1 MNNRNDENLKELFE
15 RFLNSEQAESGVEDI
30 QKAEQIL
37 REHPAPEPD
46 DMLIAN
52 IKAEIA
58 MRLPAKRTKIFTNT
72 AYRFAYA
79 AAAILIVSAIS
90 LSLFDNGARNG
101 PPKHGPQYASIIP
114 TAVWESDDITT
125 DDADLAIFTIEI
137 EQIEDEL
144 RTLQLGESAGNGDSS
159 ISELEM
165 ELVAINNDFWK
176 E

>member
-1 MNNRNDENLKELFE
+1 MNSQNDENLKELFE
-15 RFLNSEQAESGVEDI
+15 RFLSAEQAENGVEDI

-46 DMLIAN
+46 NMLIAN

-58 MRLPAKRTKIFTNT
+58 MRLPAKRTNVFTKI
-72 AYRFAYA
+72 AYRVAYA
-79 AAAILIVSAIS
+79 AAAIMIITAVS
-90 LSLFDNGARNG
+90 LRTFDMDAPEPGRV
-101 PPKHGPQYASIIP
+101 QYASIMP
-114 TAVWESDDITT
+114 TAIWESDDIVT
-125 DDADLAIFTIEI
+125 DDVDLAIFTIEI

-144 RTLQLGESAGNGDSS
+144 RSLQSGEYISDSDSS
-159 ISELEM
+159 LSELEM

>member
-1 MNNRNDENLKELFE
+1 MNSRNDENLKDLFE
-15 RFLNSEQAESGVEDI
+15 RFLSAEQAESGVEDI

-46 DMLIAN
+46 NMLIAN

-58 MRLPAKRTKIFTNT
+58 MRLPAKRTNVFMKT
-72 AYRFAYA
+72 AYRVAYA
-79 AAAILIVSAIS
+79 AATILIVSAIS

-101 PPKHGPQYASIIP
+101 ALGPGLQYNSIIP

-159 ISELEM
+159 LSELEM

>member
-1 MNNRNDENLKELFE
+1 MNSQNDENLKELFE
-15 RFLNSEQAESGVEDI
+15 RFMSAEQAESGIEDI

-52 IKAEIA
+52 IKAEMA
-58 MRLPAKRTKIFTNT
+58 MRLPAKRTNLFMKI
-72 AYRFAYA
+72 AYRTAYA
-79 AAAILIVSAIS
+79 AAAIMIIAVVS
-90 LSLFDNGARNG
+90 LSLFDNKSDPA
-101 PPKHGPQYASIIP
+101 QYTSLMP
-114 TAVWESDDITT
+114 TAIWESDDITT
-125 DDADLAIFTIEI
+125 DDADLAIYTIEI

-144 RTLQLGESAGNGDSS
+144 LALHLGEDISNGDSS
-159 ISELEM
+159 LSELEM

>member
-1 MNNRNDENLKELFE
+1 MNSQNDENLKELFE
-15 RFLNSEQAESGVEDI
+15 RFLSAEQAESSVEDI

-37 REHPAPEPD
+37 RDHPAPEPD
-46 DMLIAN
+46 SMLIAN

-58 MRLPAKRTKIFTNT
+58 MRLPAKRTNVFMKI
-72 AYRFAYA
+72 ASRAAYA
-79 AAAILIVSAIS
+79 AAAILIISAIS
-90 LSLFDNGARNG
+90 LSLFNDTARESD
-101 PPKHGPQYASIIP
+101 PVQYSSIIP

-125 DDADLAIFTIEI
+125 DDADLAIYTIEI
-137 EQIEDEL
+137 EQIEEEL
-144 RTLQLGESAGNGDSS
+144 RSLQLGEDAGNGDNS

>member
-1 MNNRNDENLKELFE
+1 MKSRNNENLKKLLEK
-15 RFLNSEQAESGVEDI
+15 FLSSEQAESGVEDI

-46 DMLIAN
+46 NLLIAN

-58 MRLPAKRTKIFTNT
+58 MRLPAKRTNVFMNI
-72 AYRFAYA
+72 AYRAAYA
-79 AAAILIVSAIS
+79 AAAIMIIAAIS
-90 LSLFDNGARNG
+90 LSLFDNDAREPG
-101 PPKHGPQYASIIP
+101 PVQYASIMPRAI
-114 TAVWESDDITT
+114 WESEDITT
-125 DDADLAIFTIEI
+125 DDANLAIYTIEI

-144 RTLQLGESAGNGDSS
+144 RSLQLGEDISNGESS
-159 ISELEM
+159 LSELEM

>member
-1 MNNRNDENLKELFE
+1 MDSQNDGNMKELFE
-15 RFLNSEQAESGVEDI
+15 RFLSAEQAESGVEDI

-46 DMLIAN
+46 NMLIAD

-58 MRLPAKRTKIFTNT
+58 MRLPAKKTNVFTKI
-72 AYRFAYA
+72 AYRAAYA
-79 AAAILIVSAIS
+79 AAAIMIISAIS
-90 LSLFDNGARNG
+90 LSLFDNKPG
-101 PPKHGPQYASIIP
+101 PVQSASIMP
-114 TAVWESDDITT
+114 TAIWESDDIAT
-125 DDADLAIFTIEI
+125 DDVDLAIFTIEI

-144 RTLQLGESAGNGDSS
+144 LVLQSGEDAGNGDSS
-159 ISELEM
+159 LSELEM

>member
-1 MNNRNDENLKELFE
+1 MNSQNDDNLKELFE
-15 RFLNSEQAESGVEDI
+15 RFLSSEQAQSSVEDI
-30 QKAEQIL
+30 QKGEQIL

-46 DMLIAN
+46 NMLIAN

-58 MRLPAKRTKIFTNT
+58 MRLPAKRTNVFMKT
-72 AYRFAYA
+72 AYRAAYA
-79 AAAILIVSAIS
+79 AAAIMIIAAVS
-90 LSLFDNGARNG
+90 LSLFDKNPGESG
-101 PPKHGPQYASIIP
+101 PIPYSSIMP
-114 TAVWESDDITT
+114 TAIWESDDIAT

-144 RTLQLGESAGNGDSS
+144 RSLQSGEGIRNGDSS
-159 ISELEM
+159 LSELEM

>member
-1 MNNRNDENLKELFE
+1 MNSRNDENLKELFE
-15 RFLNSEQAESGVEDI
+15 RFLSAEQAESSVEDI

-58 MRLPAKRTKIFTNT
+58 MRLPAKRTNTFTKT
-72 AYRFAYA
+72 AYRAACA

-90 LSLFDNGARNG
+90 LRLFDDNVRESG
-101 PPKHGPQYASIIP
+101 PVQYGSIIP
-114 TAVWESDDITT
+114 TAIWESDDITT
-125 DDADLAIFTIEI
+125 DDADLAIYTIEI
-137 EQIEDEL
+137 EQIEEEL
-144 RTLQLGESAGNGDSS
+144 RSLQLGEGAGIGDSS

>member
-1 MNNRNDENLKELFE
+1 MNSQNDENLKELFE
-15 RFLNSEQAESGVEDI
+15 RFLNAEQAESGVEDI

-58 MRLPAKRTKIFTNT
+58 MRLPAKRTNVFTKI
-72 AYRFAYA
+72 AYRAAYA
-79 AAAILIVSAIS
+79 AAAILIISAIS
-90 LSLFDNGARNG
+90 LSLFDKAPREPGRV
-101 PPKHGPQYASIIP
+101 QYGSIIP

-144 RTLQLGESAGNGDSS
+144 LALQSGEDISNGDSS
-159 ISELEM
+159 LSELEM

>member
-1 MNNRNDENLKELFE
+1 MNSRNDENLKELFE
-15 RFLNSEQAESGVEDI
+15 RFLSSEQAESGVEDI

-46 DMLIAN
+46 NMLIAD

-58 MRLPAKRTKIFTNT
+58 MRLPAKRTNVLMNI
-72 AYRFAYA
+72 AYRAAYA
-79 AAAILIVSAIS
+79 AAAIMIISAIS
-90 LSLFDNGARNG
+90 LSLFDNGAREPG
-101 PPKHGPQYASIIP
+101 PVQYGSIIP
-114 TAVWESDDITT
+114 TAIWESDDITT

-144 RTLQLGESAGNGDSS
+144 RTLQLCESAGNGDSS
-159 ISELEM
+159 LSELEM